1 MTPSN
6 KAAPGNI
13 QTHVPGFP
21 RIGASR
27 ELKFALESHWRGELP
42 EAGLEAVGRE
52 LRARHWALQARAGL
66 DFVSVGEFAFYDHV
80 ANHVQLLGCE
90 PARYGFDPQLSQ
102 LGRYFA
108 MARGDGAGKP
118 AGTADGADAATGVKA
133 ADAADTA
140 EADADAAAAADG
152 TAAHGCDGHADCGH
166 AHAHE
171 AVHAGAALEMTKW
184 FDTNYHYLVPEFT
197 PETAFSLACG
207 RLFDEVAEAQALG
220 HAVKAVLLGPLS
232 FLWLGKE
239 KGGDAD
245 FSRLSLLDR
254 LLPVYGAVLDR
265 LKAQGVQW
273 VQIDEPI
280 LGLDLPAPWRNAF
293 EHSYWQLNQ
302 VGVPLLLAT
311 YFSPLEE
318 NLSLACRLPVAGLHV
333 DAVRAAHELSSIA
346 DWLPVHKVL
355 SVGIVDGRNI
365 WRTDLDAALAALAPI
380 VDKRG
385 GKLWLSSSCSLLHVP
400 FTLAGETALDGEIT
414 SWLAFATE
422 KLDEL
427 RLLKRALQA
436 RQGNAVDGDGE
447 AAAAGGR
454 DTGPSQDG
462 RRDDTLAQAL
472 LRSRAALAGRRASA
486 RVHQAALSGRLAAL
500 GDDADRRPSP
510 FARRQA
516 VQRERLRLPD
526 FPTTTIGSFPQTAA
540 IRAARASFKRG
551 ELDAAGYAAKMRDE
565 IADAVRRQE
574 ALGLDVLVHGEAERN
589 DMVEYFGEQL
599 RGFVF
604 TRLGWV
610 QSYGSRCVKPPII
623 YGDVSRP
630 KPMTVDWTVHA
641 QSLTGKP
648 MKGML
653 TGPITI
659 LQWSFV
665 RDDQPRARTALQI
678 ALAIRDEVDDLQQAG
693 IGIIQID
700 EPAVREGL
708 PLRRASWNAYL
719 DWATRAFRVSAAVA
733 ADATQIHTHMCYAE
747 FNDILPQIA
756 AMDAD
761 VITIET
767 SRSDMELLAGFGAFR
782 YPNQIGPGVYDIH
795 SPRVPAQ
802 AEMVRLLRKAAAVI
816 PVGNLWVNPDC
827 GLKTRGW
834 PETETAL
841 RNMVAAARQLRA
853 EHAAR

>member
-1 MTPSN
+1 MRMTHIMTTSN
-6 KAAPGNI
+6 NTI
-13 QTHVPGFP
+13 HSHIPGFP
-21 RIGASR
+21 RIGAAR
-27 ELKFALESHWRGELP
+27 ELKFALEANWRGDLSDTEL
-42 EAGLEAVGRE
+42 ETVGRD
-52 LRARHWALQARAGL
+52 LRARHWALQQQAGL
-66 DFVSVGEFAFYDHV
+66 DFVSVGDFAYYDQV
-80 ANHVQLLGCE
+80 ANHIQLLGCE
-90 PARYGFDPQLSQ
+90 PARYGFSAGQSQLS
-102 LGRYFA
+102 RYFT
-108 MARGDGAGKP
+108 MARGNSARQHD
-118 AGTADGADAATGVKA
+118 
-133 ADAADTA
+133 
-140 EADADAAAAADG
+140 
-152 TAAHGCDGHADCGH
+152 HASCGH
-166 AHAHE
+166 DHSNHGDLHAS
-171 AVHAGAALEMTKW
+171 AALEMTKW

-197 PETAFSLACG
+197 PETEFSLACE

-232 FLWLGKE
+232 FLWLGKARGAE
-239 KGGDAD
+239 GFD
-245 FSRLSLLDR
+245 RLSLLDK
-254 LLPVYGAVLDR
+254 LLPVYGQVLDR

-273 VQIDEPI
+273 VQVDEPI
-280 LGLDLPAPWRNAF
+280 LGLDLPAAWRSAF
-293 EHSYWQLNQ
+293 ENTYWQLNQ

-333 DAVRAAHELSSIA
+333 DGVRAPQELTSIA

-365 WRTDLDAALAALAPI
+365 WRTDLDAALAVLAPI
-380 VDKRG
+380 AEKRA

-400 FTLAGETALDGEIT
+400 FTLAAETALDPEIR

-427 RLLKRALQA
+427 YVLKRALQ
-436 RQGNAVDGDGE
+436 GE
-447 AAAAGGR
+447 YDAATSAA
-454 DTGPSQDG
+454 
-462 RRDDTLAQAL
+462 LE
-472 LRSRAALAGRRASA
+472 RSRNAIGNRRASA
-486 RVHQAALSGRLAAL
+486 RVHQAAVSGRIEAL
-500 GDDADRRPSP
+500 PADADQRRSG
-510 FARRQA
+510 FTRRQA
-516 VQRERLRLPD
+516 EQRARFKLPA

-540 IRAARASFKRG
+540 IRSARASFKRG
-551 ELDAAGYAAKMRDE
+551 ELNAADYHIKMREE
-565 IADAVRRQE
+565 IAYAVRRQE
-574 ALGLDVLVHGEAERN
+574 ELGLDVLVHGEAERN

-599 RGFVF
+599 DGFVF

-623 YGDVSRP
+623 FGDVSRP
-630 KPMTVDWTVHA
+630 KAMTVDWTVHA

-665 RDDQPRARTALQI
+665 RDDQPRSRTALQI
-678 ALAIRDEVDDLQQAG
+678 ALAIRDEVADLERAG

-708 PLRRASWNAYL
+708 PLRRSRWDDYL
-719 DWATRAFRVSAAVA
+719 DWATRAFRVSASAVA
-733 ADATQIHTHMCYAE
+733 DGTQIHTHMCYAE

-767 SRSDMELLAGFGAFR
+767 SRSDMELLNGFGQFR
-782 YPNQIGPGVYDIH
+782 YPNEIGPGVYDIH
-795 SPRVPAQ
+795 SPRVPGKD
-802 AEMVRLLRKAAAVI
+802 EMVRLLRKAGAVI
-816 PVGNLWVNPDC
+816 PPANLWVNPDC

-834 PETETAL
+834 AETETAL
-841 RNMVAAARQLRA
+841 RNMVAAAKQLRA
-853 EHAAR
+853 ENAIV